1 MRYLIVIGLI
11 LTGLGGITPAAAQQD
26 TDAALELIAAL
37 NAWRLEEGLWPLAR
51 NPTLERMAV
60 AHTTYL
66 LTLPDLPEGGAIH
79 LGPNN
84 ETPQDR
90 ARDVYDWP
98 VYGRADRIMI
108 GENAHVG
115 PSAEQAITYWKG
127 SDIHRRAAL
136 NPAYREVG
144 VAALPHP
151 FGHLYIV
158 VFGGR
163 PNILPVQVDP
173 AAGVVYLSNDHDTG
187 ACSGDWL
194 CDATQVRLLGADGA
208 PLGEW
213 QAWTATLPIPA
224 ADTFQ
229 VEFSDGQRQV
239 VTAVNA
245 AANRVLLP
253 GQVFVAAVEETP
265 VPTGEAPP
273 ADTAPAETESPPE
286 TTPEPETASKPPAEA
301 APPAEAG
308 SGKNV
313 VLIYD
318 ARSLAL
324 INESGEELDLTG
336 ITLVSSTSKL
346 PVTAWD
352 TQWLSKPLQAFP
364 DQDCL
369 QVWSWNEPEGIT
381 QPRDCRYVRGI
392 ITIAPEGLF
401 WGTDA
406 FEVQANGFTLT
417 RCQAGSGQCSF
428 SLG

>member
-1 MRYLIVIGLI
+1 MRYLLVIGLI
-11 LTGLGGITPAAAQQD
+11 LSALGGMTPAAAQQD

-37 NAWRLEEGLWPLAR
+37 NAWRIDEGLWPLAL

-60 AHTTYL
+60 AHATYL
-66 LTLPDLPEGGAIH
+66 LTLPDLPEGGDIH

-90 ARDVYDWP
+90 ARNDYDWP
-98 VYGRADRIMI
+98 VYGRADRIII

-115 PSAEQAITYWKG
+115 HSADQAITYWKG
-127 SDIHRRAAL
+127 SDVHRRAAL

-151 FGHLYIV
+151 FGHLYIA

-163 PNILPVQVDP
+163 PNVLPVQVDP
-173 AAGVVYLSNDHDTG
+173 AAGVMYLSNDSNTG

-194 CDATQVRLLGADGA
+194 CDATQIRLLDADGA
-208 PLGEW
+208 PLGDW
-213 QAWTATLPIPA
+213 QAWAATLPLPA
-224 ADTFQ
+224 VDNFQ

-239 VTAVNA
+239 VTAVNTA
-245 AANRVLLP
+245 TNRVLLP
-253 GQVFVAAVEETP
+253 GQVVVAAVQETP
-265 VPTGEAPP
+265 APTVEAPP
-273 ADTAPAETESPPE
+273 AA
-286 TTPEPETASKPPAEA
+286 TPEPTSTPTAEA
-301 APPAEAG
+301 APPAA
-308 SGKNV
+308 SGGGKTV
-313 VLIYD
+313 MLIYD
-318 ARSLAL
+318 ARTLAL
-324 INESGEELDLTG
+324 INESGQELDLTG
-336 ITLVSSTSKL
+336 VTLVSGAGKL

-364 DQDCL
+364 AGDCL
-369 QVWSWNEPEGIT
+369 QVWSWNEPDGFA

-401 WGTDA
+401 WGTNA

-428 SLG
+428 SLP